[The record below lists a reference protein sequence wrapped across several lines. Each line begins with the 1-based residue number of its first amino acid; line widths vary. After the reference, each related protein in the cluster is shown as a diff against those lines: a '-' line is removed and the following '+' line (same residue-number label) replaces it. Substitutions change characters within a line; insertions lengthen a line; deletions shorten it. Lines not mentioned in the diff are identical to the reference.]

1 MYCHYCSK
9 KETTLIL
16 PNLLHTNQEIIMNS
30 IAVCINHKELGIKQ
44 LIKEKIYQKE
54 KVNDY
59 IQDNGRSR

>member
-54 KVNDY
+54 KVND
-59 IQDNGRSR
+59 